1 MTKTSSASKLYL
13 ALVFLFLYAPM
24 IVMTVFSF
32 NGTESTYVFSGFSM
46 QWYERLFHDR
56 ATMDALKNTVVL
68 AITSSAVSTVMG
80 TLAAV
85 GIDSMKKKYLKTSVM
100 TVTNIPM
107 MNPEIVT
114 GISMML
120 LFVFAGTLFGR
131 RNVLGFW
138 TILIAHISFQLPY
151 IILSVLPKLRQTDPR
166 IYEAAQDLGCH
177 PVKAFFKV
185 VFPEILP
192 GIVAGA
198 IMAFTLS
205 LDDFIISY
213 FTNGPDFQTLPIQI
227 FSMTK
232 KRVKPDMYAL
242 STLIFVAIFVLL
254 ILMNFAQSKSDKK
267 QRAKREAEK

>member
-1 MTKTSSASKLYL
+1 MTKTSPLSKLYI
-13 ALVFLFLYAPM
+13 ALVFLFLYAPILVM
-24 IVMTVFSF
+24 IVFSF
-32 NGTESTYVFSGFSM
+32 NGTESTYVMDGFSA
-46 QWYERLFHDR
+46 QWYVRLFHDR
-56 ATMDALKNTVVL
+56 ATMDALKNTIVL
-68 AITSSAVSTVMG
+68 AVVSALFSTVLG
-80 TLAAV
+80 TMAAV
-85 GIDSMKKKYLKTSVM
+85 GIHSMQNKFLKASVM

-120 LFVFAGTLFGR
+120 LFVFAGALLNR

-151 IILSVLPKLRQTDPR
+151 IILSVLPKLNQTDR
-166 IYEAAQDLGCH
+166 RVYEAAQNLGCH

-185 VFPEILP
+185 VFPAILP
-192 GIVAGA
+192 GIMAGA

-242 STLIFVAIFVLL
+242 STLIFGAIFILL
-254 ILMNFAQSKSDKK
+254 LLMNLAQSKSDKK
-267 QRAKREAEK
+267 QRAKKEDK